1 MDVLYKNNKCK
12 KNIRSQHI
20 EQGFYTLKV
29 LHNKIIMDKTK
40 TTKM

>member
-1 MDVLYKNNKCK
+1 MFYTRITSAK

-20 EQGFYTLKV
+20 EHGFYTLKV
-29 LHNKIIMDKTK
+29 LHNKIIMEKTK